1 LQELLKQFLAASYY
15 ITAIS
20 YQPKKQSQCFAMM
33 SYYITAISYQPKKQ
47 SQRFAMISHN
57 ITAISHSINKE
68 RLNQHC
74 RNRRFFCL
82 FFLSSKTQAFW
93 LF

>member
-1 LQELLKQFLAASYY
+1 MISHY

-20 YQPKKQSQCFAMM
+20 YQQKKQSQHFAMM
-33 SYYITAISYQPKKQ
+33 SHYITAISYQSKKQ
-47 SQRFAMISHN
+47 SQHFAMMSHC